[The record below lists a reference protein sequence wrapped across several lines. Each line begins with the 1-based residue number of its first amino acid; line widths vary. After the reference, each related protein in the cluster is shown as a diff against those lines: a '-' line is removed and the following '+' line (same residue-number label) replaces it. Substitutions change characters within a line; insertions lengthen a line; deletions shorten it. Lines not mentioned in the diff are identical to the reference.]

1 MLLKLIPNDTKI
13 NFVKYR
19 GLYFAISLFM
29 LIAAGVSYG
38 IQGLNYGIDFAG
50 GILVEVR
57 AVDDKGQA
65 KPADVGA
72 MRQTLGGIDLGE
84 VSLQSF
90 GQPSDVLIRVERQTG
105 DEAAQMAAIQR
116 IRDAL
121 GKGYEIRRQEFVGP
135 TVGAELIR
143 DGAIATILALL
154 AIMAYVWFRFEWQFG
169 VAAVVALAHDVFL
182 TIGLFSE
189 LGLEFNLATVAAVL
203 TIAGYSI
210 NDTVVVFDR
219 VRENMRRYK
228 KMPMPDLMNRSLN
241 DTLSR
246 TLMTSLTTMLALVAL
261 YFFGGPVIRDF
272 SFAMIWGIIIGTYS
286 SICLAVPLLLF
297 MNIKRGARELGDAEE
312 VAEGTPAKG

>member
-1 MLLKLIPNDTKI
+1 MLLRLIPANTKI
-13 NFVKYR
+13 NFVKFR
-19 GLYFAISLFM
+19 GLYFAISLLM
-29 LIAAGVSYG
+29 LIAAGFSYG

-50 GILVEVR
+50 GILIEVR
-57 AVDDKGQA
+57 ATDDKGQP
-65 KPADVGA
+65 KPADIAGMRKSLGA
-72 MRQTLGGIDLGE
+72 LGLGE
-84 VSLQSF
+84 VSLQGF
-90 GQPSDVLIRVERQTG
+90 GQPSDVLIRVEKQTG
-105 DEAAQMAAIQR
+105 EEAAQMAAIVK
-116 IRDAL
+116 IRAAL
-121 GKGYEIRRQEFVGP
+121 GKGYEYRRQEFVGP

-189 LGLEFNLATVAAVL
+189 LQMEFNLATVAAIL

-228 KMPMPDLMNRSLN
+228 KMPFPELMNRSVN

-246 TLMTSLTTMLALVAL
+246 TLMTSLTTMLALLAL
-261 YFFGGPVIRDF
+261 YFFGGQVIRDF
-272 SFAMIWGIIIGTYS
+272 SIAMIWGIVVGTYS
-286 SICLAVPLLLF
+286 SICLAVPLLLL
-297 MNIKRGARELGDAEE
+297 MNIKRAQRENDDSGD
-312 VAEGTPAKG
+312 VVEGSPAKG